1 MYHASA
7 FRLFSILAHLKNILF
22 NKDLRQTNGLMV
34 HSVFTKHTLKLA
46 IASSDQLSNLSLR
59 YIGWKKVVSR
69 YLYINI
75 LKSKVKMLSQLTG
88 NCGNCERE

>member
-1 MYHASA
+1 MAPCSCLPA
-7 FRLFSILAHLKNILF
+7 VSILVHLKNILF
-22 NKDLRQTNGLMV
+22 NKDLKQTNGLVV
-34 HSVFTKHTLKLA
+34 HSVFTKHTLKLT

-88 NCGNCERE
+88 NCEKL